1 MGTPHASKPMNLAA
15 GLLNDLRCVSLFD
28 TNSKMAAAGSN
39 VCINQKSAMTTIAE
53 IMVMTAGFT
62 SQCINKHIFPVK
74 IVRKNV
80 NMATVFDFRII
91 SVGYFWFCFTFSTFF
106 CDTAEIQATNK
117 LSSLAIK
124 IARFDDLTHQF
135 HA

>member
-62 SQCINKHIFPVK
+62 SQCINKHIFSCQNCEK
-74 IVRKNV
+74 KRKHGN
-80 NMATVFDFRII
+80 
-91 SVGYFWFCFTFSTFF
+91 
-106 CDTAEIQATNK
+106 
-117 LSSLAIK
+117 SL
-124 IARFDDLTHQF
+124 
-135 HA
+135 